1 MKFACQKNTLL
12 KEIVL
17 ALDFTSQRN
26 TLSVVSNVLLETQG
40 NLLVIKATDQ
50 KVGFTT
56 TIPVETI
63 EEGSTTVFCDKFLGI
78 LRTLPEEN
86 ITFEEFGDK
95 LLIRP
100 EKKSIDFELRTIGS
114 DKYPA
119 LESAPSHEYFTIGQK
134 DLFAMIDQTIFAIS
148 DDETRYFMN
157 GVYLEQESGGLVMV
171 ATDGRRLSYI
181 NRKFDQAIPSF
192 TPVIIPAK
200 FLSLLKKAGTGEGEI
215 ALSVNETVI
224 FAKFGD
230 QVMYSNLIKGQ
241 FPNYRRVIPAS
252 QSNTCKLSITQ
263 MNEALK
269 RVSLLVENKAKR
281 IYLDIEPGGIT
292 ISSEESDFGQAKE
305 IISCEYSGDPCRL
318 AMNYSYLVSP
328 LRVMGGDTCAICFTE
343 SNRAVTVKPDPE
355 KDYFHIIMPMQID

>member
-1 MKFACQKNTLL
+1 MKFACQRNTLL

-26 TLSVVSNVLLETQG
+26 TLSIVSNVLLETRA
-40 NLLVIKATDQ
+40 NKLIIKATDQ

-56 TIPVETI
+56 EIPVETI

-78 LRTLPEEN
+78 LRALPEET
-86 ITFEEFGDK
+86 IIFEESGDK
-95 LLIRP
+95 LLIHL
-100 EKKSIDFELRTIGS
+100 ESKSIDFELRTIS
-114 DKYPA
+114 ADKYPN
-119 LESAPSHEYFTIGQK
+119 LEMSHSDSFFPVSQK
-134 DLFAMIDQTIFAIS
+134 DLFFMIDQTIFAIS

-157 GVYLEQESGGLVMV
+157 GVYLEQDANGLVMV

-181 NRKFDQAIPSF
+181 NRVFEQSIPSF

-200 FLSLLKKAGTGEGEI
+200 FLTLLKKAGTGDGEI
-215 ALSVNETVI
+215 YLSVSKTLI
-224 FAKFGD
+224 FARLGN
-230 QVMYSNLIKGQ
+230 QVMYSTLIKGQ
-241 FPNYRRVIPAS
+241 FPNYRRVIPA
-252 QSNTCKLSITQ
+252 QQTNTCIVPTAE

-281 IYLDIEPGGIT
+281 IYIDIETGSIT
-292 ISSEESDFGQAKE
+292 ISSEESDFGQAQE
-305 IISCEYSGDPCRL
+305 IIHCDYQGESCRI

-328 LRVMGGDTCAICFTE
+328 LRVIEGNSFALCFTE
-343 SNRAVTVKPDPE
+343 SNKAVTVRPEPE